1 MRLKRDL
8 VFVKNDFNSKADVI
22 DFLGSKL
29 VEAGAVH
36 AEYVA
41 AMHKREQDIG
51 TYITDGVAIPHGTE
65 ESRTL
70 VKRPELIILKIPQG
84 IDWGND
90 NQVVLA
96 FGIAGNNEEH
106 VELLG
111 SLATLLMDDEQKA
124 KLMSAASE
132 DELFD
137 YLDGHLLG

>member
-1 MRLKRDL
+1 MRVKRDL
-8 VFVKNDFNSKADVI
+8 VFVKNDFTSKVDVI

-36 AEYVA
+36 AGYVA

-51 TYITDGVAIPHGTE
+51 TYITEGVAIPHGTE
-65 ESRTL
+65 ESRSL

-124 KLMSAASE
+124 KLMSATSE
-132 DELFD
+132 DELFN
-137 YLDGHLLG
+137 YLDGQLLG

>member
-8 VFVKNDFNSKADVI
+8 VFIKNDFNSKADVI
-22 DFLGSKL
+22 DFLGDKL
-29 VEAGAVH
+29 VEAGAVE

-51 TYITDGVAIPHGTE
+51 TYITEGVAIPHGTE
-65 ESRTL
+65 ESRSL
-70 VKRPELIILKIPQG
+70 VKRPELIVLKIPQG
-84 IDWGND
+84 IDWSDG

-111 SLATLLMDDEQKA
+111 GLATLLMDDEQKA

-132 DELFD
+132 DELFN